1 MGQFNIG
8 KHVTMISHYCNS
20 NIAAHEPSD
29 ANVDNIDIN
38 KKLKKYKLKKTKNGV
53 CFNTGFDQY
62 MATHFYVTKKG
73 KVSKIFI
80 DLVMDFRAAFD
91 SCGSM
96 ELLYNDQFI
105 KKISIHQKN
114 ILKENKTSVNYRQ
127 LIGEI
132 KINSGFLRIGSSP
145 ENLVKEKLKLPKKNK
160 IITSIQTEN
169 HVLDSFLLPVKN
181 KNYPIY
187 INSYLAPD
195 NVSKDKVDSGNISEK
210 KIIVI
215 ENIEGCYVTTLSK
228 TSISLQR
235 NTVT

>member
-8 KHVTMISHYCNS
+8 KHVTMVSHYCNS
-20 NIAAHEPSD
+20 SIAAHEPSD

-38 KKLKKYKLKKTKNGV
+38 KKLKRYKPKKTKNGV
-53 CFNTGFDQY
+53 CFYTGFDQY
-62 MATHFYVTKKG
+62 MATHFYVTNKG

-105 KKISIHQKN
+105 KKISIKQKN
-114 ILKENKTSVNYRQ
+114 VLKQNKTSVNYRK

-145 ENLVKEKLKLPKKNK
+145 EHLVKEKLKLPKKNK
-160 IITSIQTEN
+160 KTTSIQTEN
-169 HVLDSFLLPVKN
+169 YVLDSFLLPVKN

-195 NVSKDKVDSGNISEK
+195 NVKDDKIDLSNISEK
-210 KIIVI
+210 KLIVI
-215 ENIEGCYVTTLSK
+215 ENIEGCYVSRLTK
-228 TSISLQR
+228 NSIGLQR
-235 NTVT
+235 YSVK